1 MAAQLGITTL
11 VNLAQLI
18 VDKLENSLDL
28 TTPDFARFHSDKHK
42 YLDFKKAIAEKD
54 KDTLVYLLTKI

>member
-1 MAAQLGITTL
+1 MAIYFGIQTL
-11 VNLAQLI
+11 LELSQLI

-28 TTPDFARFHSDKHK
+28 TTRDKHK

-54 KDTLVYLLTKI
+54 KNIRYEN

>member
-1 MAAQLGITTL
+1 MAIYFGIQTL
-11 VNLAQLI
+11 LELSQLI

-28 TTPDFARFHSDKHK
+28 TTRDKHK

>member
-1 MAAQLGITTL
+1 MAAQFGITTL
-11 VNLAQLI
+11 VNLAELI

-28 TTPDFARFHSDKHK
+28 TTSDVPTKLEYKHK
-42 YLDFKKAIAEKD
+42 YLDLKKAIAEKD

>member
-1 MAAQLGITTL
+1 MAAQFGITTL
-11 VNLAQLI
+11 VNLAKLI

-28 TTPDFARFHSDKHK
+28 SPNDKHK
-42 YLDFKKAIAEKD
+42 YDSFIKAIAEKD

>member
-1 MAAQLGITTL
+1 MATYFGIQTL
-11 VNLAQLI
+11 LELSQLI
-18 VDKLENSLDL
+18 VDKLENSLD
-28 TTPDFARFHSDKHK
+28 RSIYNKHK

>member
-28 TTPDFARFHSDKHK
+28 TTSDVPSYVKDKHK

-54 KDTLVYLLTKI
+54 RDTLVYLLTKI

>member
-1 MAAQLGITTL
+1 MATYFGIQTL
-11 VNLAQLI
+11 LELSQLI

-28 TTPDFARFHSDKHK
+28 TTRDKHK

-54 KDTLVYLLTKI
+54 RDTLVYLLTKI

>member
-1 MAAQLGITTL
+1 MATYFGIQTL
-11 VNLAQLI
+11 LELSQLI

-28 TTPDFARFHSDKHK
+28 TTRDKHK

>member
-1 MAAQLGITTL
+1 MATYFGIQTL
-11 VNLAQLI
+11 LELSQLI

-28 TTPDFARFHSDKHK
+28 TPNDKHK

>member
-1 MAAQLGITTL
+1 MAIYFGIQTL
-11 VNLAQLI
+11 LELSQLI
-18 VDKLENSLDL
+18 VDKLETQIPNAGFENSE
-28 TTPDFARFHSDKHK
+28 TTRDKHK

>member
-1 MAAQLGITTL
+1 MATYFGIQTL
-11 VNLAQLI
+11 LELSQLI

-28 TTPDFARFHSDKHK
+28 TTRDKHK

-54 KDTLVYLLTKI
+54 KDSLVYLLTKI

>member
-11 VNLAQLI
+11 VNLAKLI

-28 TTPDFARFHSDKHK
+28 TPNDKHK

>member
-1 MAAQLGITTL
+1 MAAQFGITTL
-11 VNLAQLI
+11 VNLAELI

-28 TTPDFARFHSDKHK
+28 TTRDKHK

-54 KDTLVYLLTKI
+54 RDTLVYLLTKI